1 MRRREPCRVK
11 IERNLLM
18 SRKRIFDIIQIGN
31 KHDLPS
37 RLFDYGIT
45 LVIMVNLLITFV
57 LTFSLSDSTLALLQ
71 VIERITMILFTME
84 YGLRLWTADYLYPGK
99 SRAKAI
105 CRFMVSFYGV
115 IDLLTILP
123 YWLPMETIYGMGVFR
138 IIRVV
143 RIFHLF
149 KVNSQSDAYNVIVS
163 VLREKSRQLASSIS
177 IIAILMLSASF
188 LMYSVEHNAQPD
200 VFDNA
205 FSGLWWAVS
214 SVLTVGY
221 GDIYP
226 VTILGRLLAIL
237 ICILGVMI
245 TAIPTG
251 ILSAGFS
258 ENFREAKLI
267 ETGQNTI
274 FTIPVNSGNMWV
286 GMRADDI
293 LEKNNI
299 VVISVIRG
307 KSQVDIHKAVI
318 QSGDILICRA

>member
-1 MRRREPCRVK
+1 
-11 IERNLLM
+11 M
-18 SRKRIFDIIQIGN
+18 SRKRLFDIIQIGN
-31 KHDLPS
+31 KNDMPS
-37 RLFDYGIT
+37 RLFDYFIT
-45 LVIMVNLLITFV
+45 TIILVNLVVTFV
-57 LTFSLSDSTLALLQ
+57 LTFTLSEASLLWLQ
-71 VIERITMILFTME
+71 WVERITMILFTVE
-84 YGLRLWTADYLYPGK
+84 YILRLWTADYLYPGK
-99 SRAKAI
+99 SRGRATL
-105 CRFMVSFYGV
+105 RFVISFYGL

-149 KVNSQSDAYNVIVS
+149 RVNSQSDAYNVIVS
-163 VLREKSRQLASSIS
+163 VLREKRKQLASSIS

-188 LMYSVEHNAQPD
+188 LMYSVEHNAQPE

-226 VTILGRLLAIL
+226 VTIAGRILAIL

-258 ENFREAKLI
+258 ENFREARLI
-267 ETGQNTI
+267 DTSQNTL
-274 FTIPVNSGNMWV
+274 FTIPITGENMWV
-286 GMRADDI
+286 GTKAKDI
-293 LEKNNI
+293 YARNNI
-299 VVISVIRG
+299 CVVSVIRG
-307 KSQVDIHKAVI
+307 KIQVDMDKAVV
-318 QSGDILICRA
+318 QAGDILVCRA

>member
-1 MRRREPCRVK
+1 
-11 IERNLLM
+11 M

-57 LTFSLSDSTLALLQ
+57 LTFSLPDSTLALLQ

-99 SRAKAI
+99 SRVKSI
-105 CRFMVSFYGV
+105 WRFMVSFYGV

>member
-1 MRRREPCRVK
+1 
-11 IERNLLM
+11 M

-57 LTFSLSDSTLALLQ
+57 LTFSLSGSTLALLQ

>member
-1 MRRREPCRVK
+1 
-11 IERNLLM
+11 M
-18 SRKRIFDIIQIGN
+18 SRKRLFDIIQIGN
-31 KHDLPS
+31 KNDLPS
-37 RLFDYGIT
+37 RLFDYFIT
-45 LVIMVNLLITFV
+45 TIILVNLVVTFV
-57 LTFSLSDSTLALLQ
+57 LTFTLSEASLLWLQ
-71 VIERITMILFTME
+71 WVERITMILFTVE
-84 YGLRLWTADYLYPGK
+84 YILRLWTADYLYPGK
-99 SRAKAI
+99 SRGRATL
-105 CRFMVSFYGV
+105 RFVISFYGL

-123 YWLPMETIYGMGVFR
+123 YWLPTETIYGMGVFR

-149 KVNSQSDAYNVIVS
+149 RVNSQSDAYNVIVS
-163 VLREKSRQLASSIS
+163 VLREKRKQLASSIS

-188 LMYSVEHNAQPD
+188 LMYSVEHNAQPE

-226 VTILGRLLAIL
+226 VTILGRILAIL

-258 ENFREAKLI
+258 ENFREARLI
-267 ETGQNTI
+267 DTSQNTL
-274 FTIPVNSGNMWV
+274 FTIPITRENMWV
-286 GMRADDI
+286 GTKAKDI
-293 LEKNNI
+293 YARNNI
-299 VVISVIRG
+299 CVVSVIRG
-307 KSQVDIHKAVI
+307 KIQVDMANAGI
-318 QSGDILICRA
+318 QAGEI

>member
-1 MRRREPCRVK
+1 
-11 IERNLLM
+11 M

-57 LTFSLSDSTLALLQ
+57 LTFSLPDSTLALLQ

-99 SRAKAI
+99 SRAKSI
-105 CRFMVSFYGV
+105 WRFMVSFYGV

-226 VTILGRLLAIL
+226 VTIVGRLLAIL

>member
-1 MRRREPCRVK
+1 
-11 IERNLLM
+11 M

-57 LTFSLSDSTLALLQ
+57 LTFSLPDSTLALLQ

-105 CRFMVSFYGV
+105 WRFMVSFYGV

>member
-1 MRRREPCRVK
+1 
-11 IERNLLM
+11 M
-18 SRKRIFDIIQIGN
+18 SRKRLFDIIQIGN
-31 KHDLPS
+31 KNDLPS
-37 RLFDYGIT
+37 RLFDYFIT
-45 LVIMVNLLITFV
+45 TIILINLVVTFV
-57 LTFSLSDSTLALLQ
+57 LTFTLSEASLFWLQ
-71 VIERITMILFTME
+71 WVERITMILFTVE
-84 YGLRLWTADYLYPGK
+84 YILRLWTADYLYPGK
-99 SRAKAI
+99 SRGRATL
-105 CRFMVSFYGV
+105 RFVISFYGL

-123 YWLPMETIYGMGVFR
+123 YWLPTETIYGMGVFR

-149 KVNSQSDAYNVIVS
+149 RVNSQSDAYNVIVS
-163 VLREKSRQLASSIS
+163 VLREKRKQLASSIS

-188 LMYSVEHNAQPD
+188 LMYSVEHNAQPE

-226 VTILGRLLAIL
+226 VTIPGRILAIL

-258 ENFREAKLI
+258 ENFREARLI
-267 ETGQNTI
+267 DTSQNTL
-274 FTIPVNSGNMWV
+274 FTIPITRENMWV
-286 GMRADDI
+286 GTKAKDI
-293 LEKNNI
+293 YARNNI
-299 VVISVIRG
+299 CVVSVIRG
-307 KSQVDIHKAVI
+307 KIQVDMDKAVI
-318 QSGDILICRA
+318 QAGDILVCKA

>member
-1 MRRREPCRVK
+1 
-11 IERNLLM
+11 M
-18 SRKRIFDIIQIGN
+18 SRKRLFDIIQIGN
-31 KHDLPS
+31 KNDMPS
-37 RLFDYGIT
+37 RLFDYFIT
-45 LVIMVNLLITFV
+45 TIILVNLVVTFV
-57 LTFSLSDSTLALLQ
+57 LTFTLSEASLLWLQ
-71 VIERITMILFTME
+71 WVERITMILFTVE
-84 YGLRLWTADYLYPGK
+84 YILRLWTADYLYPGK
-99 SRAKAI
+99 SRGRATL
-105 CRFMVSFYGV
+105 RFVISFYGL

-123 YWLPMETIYGMGVFR
+123 YWLPTETIYGMGVFR

-149 KVNSQSDAYNVIVS
+149 RVNSQSDAYNVIVS
-163 VLREKSRQLASSIS
+163 VLREKRKQLASSIS

-188 LMYSVEHNAQPD
+188 LMYSVEHNAQPE

-226 VTILGRLLAIL
+226 ITIPGRILAIL

-258 ENFREAKLI
+258 ENFREARLI
-267 ETGQNTI
+267 DTSQNTL
-274 FTIPVNSGNMWV
+274 FTIPITRENMWV
-286 GMRADDI
+286 GTKAKDI
-293 LEKNNI
+293 YARNNI
-299 VVISVIRG
+299 CVVSVIRG
-307 KSQVDIHKAVI
+307 KIQVDMDKAVI
-318 QSGDILICRA
+318 QAGDILVCKA

>member
-1 MRRREPCRVK
+1 
-11 IERNLLM
+11 M

-57 LTFSLSDSTLALLQ
+57 LTFSLPDSTLALLQ

-226 VTILGRLLAIL
+226 VTIVGRLLAIL

>member
-1 MRRREPCRVK
+1 
-11 IERNLLM
+11 M

-57 LTFSLSDSTLALLQ
+57 LTFSLPDSTLALLQ

>member
-1 MRRREPCRVK
+1 MRGREPCRVK

-18 SRKRIFDIIQIGN
+18 SRKRVFDIIQIGN

-71 VIERITMILFTME
+71 VIERITMILFTIE

-123 YWLPMETIYGMGVFR
+123 YWLPMETIYGMGAFR

-163 VLREKSRQLASSIS
+163 VFREKSRQLASSIS

-226 VTILGRLLAIL
+226 VTIPGRLLAIL

-267 ETGQNTI
+267 ETGQSTV

-307 KSQVDIHKAVI
+307 KSQVDIHEAVI

>member
-1 MRRREPCRVK
+1 
-11 IERNLLM
+11 M

-45 LVIMVNLLITFV
+45 LVIVVNLLITFV

-105 CRFMVSFYGV
+105 WRFMVSFYGV

>member
-45 LVIMVNLLITFV
+45 LVIVVNLLITFV

-258 ENFREAKLI
+258 ENFREAKHI

>member
-1 MRRREPCRVK
+1 
-11 IERNLLM
+11 M
-18 SRKRIFDIIQIGN
+18 SRKRLFDIIQIGN
-31 KHDLPS
+31 KNDLPS
-37 RLFDYGIT
+37 RLFDYFIT
-45 LVIMVNLLITFV
+45 TIILINLVVTFV
-57 LTFSLSDSTLALLQ
+57 LTFTLSEASLFWLQ
-71 VIERITMILFTME
+71 WVERITMILFTVE
-84 YGLRLWTADYLYPGK
+84 YILRLWTADYLYPGK
-99 SRAKAI
+99 SRGRATL
-105 CRFMVSFYGV
+105 RFVISFYGL

-123 YWLPMETIYGMGVFR
+123 YWLPTETIYGMGVFR

-149 KVNSQSDAYNVIVS
+149 RVNSQSDAYNVIVS
-163 VLREKSRQLASSIS
+163 VLREKRKQLASSIS

-188 LMYSVEHNAQPD
+188 LMYSVEHNAQPE

-226 VTILGRLLAIL
+226 ITIAGRILAIL

-258 ENFREAKLI
+258 ENFREARLI
-267 ETGQNTI
+267 DTSQNTL
-274 FTIPVNSGNMWV
+274 FTIPITRENMWV
-286 GMRADDI
+286 GTKAKDI
-293 LEKNNI
+293 YARNNI
-299 VVISVIRG
+299 CVVSVIRG
-307 KSQVDIHKAVI
+307 KIQVDMDKAVI
-318 QSGDILICRA
+318 QAGDILVCKA

>member
-1 MRRREPCRVK
+1 
-11 IERNLLM
+11 M
-18 SRKRIFDIIQIGN
+18 SRKRLFDIIQIGN
-31 KHDLPS
+31 KNDLPS
-37 RLFDYGIT
+37 RLFDYFIT
-45 LVIMVNLLITFV
+45 TIILVNLVVTFV
-57 LTFSLSDSTLALLQ
+57 LTFTLSEASLFWLQ
-71 VIERITMILFTME
+71 WVERITMILFTVE
-84 YGLRLWTADYLYPGK
+84 YILRLWTADYLYPGK
-99 SRAKAI
+99 SRGRATL
-105 CRFMVSFYGV
+105 RFVISFYGL

-123 YWLPMETIYGMGVFR
+123 YWLPTETIYGMGVFR

-149 KVNSQSDAYNVIVS
+149 RVNSQSDAYNVIVS
-163 VLREKSRQLASSIS
+163 VLREKRKQLASSIS

-188 LMYSVEHNAQPD
+188 LMYSVEHNAQPE

-226 VTILGRLLAIL
+226 VTIPGRILAIL

-258 ENFREAKLI
+258 ENFREARLI
-267 ETGQNTI
+267 DTSQNTL
-274 FTIPVNSGNMWV
+274 FTIPITRENMWV
-286 GMRADDI
+286 GTKAKDI
-293 LEKNNI
+293 YARNNI
-299 VVISVIRG
+299 CVVSVIRG
-307 KSQVDIHKAVI
+307 KIQVDMDKAVI
-318 QSGDILICRA
+318 QAGDILVCKA

>member
-1 MRRREPCRVK
+1 
-11 IERNLLM
+11 M

-57 LTFSLSDSTLALLQ
+57 LTFSLPDSTLALLQ

-286 GMRADDI
+286 GMHADDI